1 MYCAVDKMQVK
12 MPHGHEMHIMLA
24 IL

>member
-12 MPHGHEMHIMLA
+12 MPHGHETHIMLS